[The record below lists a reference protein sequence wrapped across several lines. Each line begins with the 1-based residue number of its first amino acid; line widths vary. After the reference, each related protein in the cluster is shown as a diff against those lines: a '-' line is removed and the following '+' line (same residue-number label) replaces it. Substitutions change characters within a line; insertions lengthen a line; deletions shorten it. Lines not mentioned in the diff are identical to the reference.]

1 MRPFVAALVLAAAS
15 AGTAPAQ
22 PPPPPSV
29 LVRAEPLRQGSLEL
43 TVAAYGLIQAATGTT
58 LDISMPRAG
67 QVLRLRVV
75 PGERVKAGGP
85 LFDYGPEPAE
95 ILAYQQALSAL
106 TLARQEL
113 AHAQSLFAQRLA
125 TQSQLD
131 QARKAVSDA
140 EAQLAVQR
148 QLGGGQPQRVTA
160 PFSGIVAAL
169 AATNGAHVQANAT
182 ILQLAE
188 AGRLEAVLGVAAENG
203 VRLAPAMPV
212 RLVTLAAPTTRI
224 DTAIGSVA
232 ALLDPKTQLVNIFVP
247 LPAADPPPA
256 LFAGQHVSGEIVAGN
271 ISGWVVP
278 REAVLK
284 DANGPYAFQ
293 MTAGKARRVAVRIV
307 GEAGDKTVIAG
318 PLDPANKLV
327 ITGNYELSDGMA
339 VREEEVAPQ

>member
-1 MRPFVAALVLAAAS
+1 
-15 AGTAPAQ
+15 
-22 PPPPPSV
+22 
-29 LVRAEPLRQGSLEL
+29 
-43 TVAAYGLIQAATGTT
+43 
-58 LDISMPRAG
+58 
-67 QVLRLRVV
+67 
-75 PGERVKAGGP
+75 

-148 QLGGGQPQRVTA
+148 QLGGGQPQHVTA

-203 VRLAPAMPV
+203 ARLAPAMPV

-224 DTAIGSVA
+224 DTTIGSVA

-247 LPAADPPPA
+247 LPAADPPPS
-256 LFAGQHVSGEIVAGN
+256 LFAGEHVSGEIVASN

-318 PLDPANKLV
+318 PLDPAHKLV

>member
-43 TVAAYGLIQAATGTT
+43 TVAAYGSIQAATGTT

-85 LFDYGPEPAE
+85 LFDYGPEPVE
-95 ILAYQQALSAL
+95 ILAYQQALSTL

-125 TQSQLD
+125 TQSQLE

-160 PFSGIVAAL
+160 PFLGIVAAIT
-169 AATNGAHVQANAT
+169 ATNGAHVQANAT

-188 AGRLEAVLGVAAENG
+188 AGRLEAVLGVAAGEWRTPGPGHARAARHVGGANHAHRHRD
-203 VRLAPAMPV
+203 RLGRSAARPQDPV
-212 RLVTLAAPTTRI
+212 REYLRAA
-224 DTAIGSVA
+224 A
-232 ALLDPKTQLVNIFVP
+232 
-247 LPAADPPPA
+247 AADPPGT